1 MNTHIQNLLQFFIVD
16 KKHTAYRQ
24 KPIDAY
30 VLAQEFETQGK
41 ADVER
46 AEQRLLWMLFHE
58 QPVVFKDEKIAILRT
73 MPVIA
78 EIHTEQEMAILKQ
91 KHHIHELG
99 KVCNVNPGYS
109 KLLDVGFEQ
118 KKDEI
123 SKAILLHQTKGNEE
137 GVLYLQSLQ
146 RVLDAIQQFAD
157 RYRVEAE
164 RVGNTVVAESFAQIP
179 RRKPKTFLQ
188 ALQFFRLLHFCLWE
202 SYNYHNTIGRFD
214 QYMISYYQ
222 HDREM
227 GLLIK
232 SEALHL
238 LEEFFI
244 SFNKDSDL
252 YPGMQQGDNGQ
263 SMVLGGLNEDGTD
276 AFNDLSRLCMEASLE
291 LHLIDP
297 KINLR
302 VHSKT
307 SDEVY
312 ALGTQMTKQGL
323 GFPQYTNDEIAI
335 PALIRWGYAEQDAYQ
350 YVVAACWELIIP
362 RVAMD
367 VVNIDGLSFL
377 GCVVDALPLLPD
389 CLNYDAFSDI
399 VRSIL
404 EHRVTEICANT
415 ANVAMEHAPLLSL
428 MMDGCVSSARDI
440 SLGSAYNNY
449 GIHGTGLSSAADS
462 LAAIKTLVFEQKRID
477 AKTLVCALEANW
489 EGYED
494 LRAQTRFD
502 MPKMGNDDDRVDTI
516 ATQLLDWFA
525 DSLEGK
531 KNDRGGIF
539 RAGTGSAMY
548 YLWHANGLG
557 ATPDGRDCGE
567 AFSCN
572 FSPSLFAKVRGP
584 LSLISS
590 FSKANLIRVA
600 NGGPLTIE
608 LHDTM
613 FRNDESIKKVAAMVK
628 TYMQMGGMQLQLN
641 AVNREKMLDAQ
652 KHPEKYRNLI
662 VRVWG
667 WSGYFV
673 ELDKVYQDH
682 IISRMEF
689 SL

>member
-1 MNTHIQNLLQFFIVD
+1 
-16 KKHTAYRQ
+16 
-24 KPIDAY
+24 
-30 VLAQEFETQGK
+30 
-41 ADVER
+41 
-46 AEQRLLWMLFHE
+46 
-58 QPVVFKDEKIAILRT
+58 
-73 MPVIA
+73 
-78 EIHTEQEMAILKQ
+78 
-91 KHHIHELG
+91 
-99 KVCNVNPGYS
+99 
-109 KLLDVGFEQ
+109 
-118 KKDEI
+118 
-123 SKAILLHQTKGNEE
+123 
-137 GVLYLQSLQ
+137 
-146 RVLDAIQQFAD
+146 
-157 RYRVEAE
+157 
-164 RVGNTVVAESFAQIP
+164 
-179 RRKPKTFLQ
+179 
-188 ALQFFRLLHFCLWE
+188 
-202 SYNYHNTIGRFD
+202 
-214 QYMISYYQ
+214 
-222 HDREM
+222 
-227 GLLIK
+227 
-232 SEALHL
+232 
-238 LEEFFI
+238 
-244 SFNKDSDL
+244 
-252 YPGMQQGDNGQ
+252 
-263 SMVLGGLNEDGTD
+263 
-276 AFNDLSRLCMEASLE
+276 
-291 LHLIDP
+291 
-297 KINLR
+297 
-302 VHSKT
+302 
-307 SDEVY
+307 
-312 ALGTQMTKQGL
+312 
-323 GFPQYTNDEIAI
+323 
-335 PALIRWGYAEQDAYQ
+335 
-350 YVVAACWELIIP
+350 
-362 RVAMD
+362 
-367 VVNIDGLSFL
+367 
-377 GCVVDALPLLPD
+377 VVDALPSLPD
-389 CLNYDAFSDI
+389 CLHYDDFADL

-404 EHRVTEICANT
+404 EHKVTEICAKT
-415 ANVAMEHAPLLSL
+415 ANVTMEYAPLLSL
-428 MMDGCVSSARDI
+428 MMDGCISSARDI
-440 SLGSAYNNY
+440 SLGATYNNY

-489 EGYED
+489 EDYED
-494 LRAQTRFD
+494 LRALMRFD
-502 MPKMGNDDDRVDTI
+502 APKMGNDDDRVDSI

-613 FRNDESIKKVAAMVK
+613 FRNQESIEKVAAMVK